1 MNTPR
6 FRNIFNVEFRVICQ
20 HNEEAVCSVS
30 SFLKNYGVKI
40 HNLREADV
48 VKDSDNSK
56 IDSIYVLCCTGSMAK
71 YNFIKERGRYQEIEY
86 EGYRT
91 LV

>member
-6 FRNIFNVEFRVICQ
+6 FRNIFNMEFRVVCL
-20 HNEEAVCSVS
+20 HKEEEVRSVS

-40 HNLREADV
+40 HDLREADV
-48 VKDSDNSK
+48 VRDSDKFK
-56 IDSIYVLCCTGSMAK
+56 IDSIYVLCCTSSKAK
-71 YNFIKERGRYQEIEY
+71 YNFIKGRGRYQEIEY